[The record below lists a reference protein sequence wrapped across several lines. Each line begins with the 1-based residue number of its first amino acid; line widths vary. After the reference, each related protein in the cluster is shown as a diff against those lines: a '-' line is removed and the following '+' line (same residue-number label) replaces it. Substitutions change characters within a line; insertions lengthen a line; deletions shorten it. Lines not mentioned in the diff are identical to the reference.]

1 MNTLCESYWRL
12 WVKELDCSSHKKE
25 KNFCHHTQPSKSWLE
40 KMPVCYWMKQV
51 KMQRVMDRASRA
63 NNPLIL
69 AATYTYIHAHDGLCG
84 MHNNRL
90 NHVWRFQQLL
100 FLTQSFL
107 SSRLSPE
114 NLCFFLL
121 ALDSLLPFHPLWRP
135 FCPWPRQL
143 PTPLCACCLL
153 EMMWQTLVT
162 KEVSYIAVVAV

>member
-1 MNTLCESYWRL
+1 MSTLTETYWWL
-12 WVKELDCSSHKKE
+12 WVKNLTVVHTGKKIIFITTLNLANQNASTLLNE
-25 KNFCHHTQPSKSWLE
+25 AIKMWRLMDQASK
-40 KMPVCYWMKQV
+40 
-51 KMQRVMDRASRA
+51 A

-69 AATYTYIHAHDGLCG
+69 AATYTYIHACDGHCG

-121 ALDSLLPFHPLWRP
+121 ALGSLLPFHPLWRP
-135 FCPWPRQL
+135 FCPWPHQL
-143 PTPLCACCLL
+143 LTPLCACCLL
-153 EMMWQTLVT
+153 EMWQTLVT
-162 KEVSYIAVVAV
+162 KEVSCSCSSK